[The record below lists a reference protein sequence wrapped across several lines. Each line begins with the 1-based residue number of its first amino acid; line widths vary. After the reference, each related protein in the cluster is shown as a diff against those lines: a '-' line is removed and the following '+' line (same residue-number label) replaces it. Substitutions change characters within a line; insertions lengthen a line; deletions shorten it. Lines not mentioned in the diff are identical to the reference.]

1 VIADYVL
8 NAFCGT
14 LSDLLPP
21 KHGFCLVIFET
32 TPTKWM
38 PDISTTV
45 EVAASGTFLDA
56 SPQEKAAVARA
67 LSELADSL
75 SADARASGEPG

>member
-1 VIADYVL
+1 VIADVVL
-8 NAFCGT
+8 SAFCHT

-32 TPTKWM
+32 MPTRWM

-45 EVAASGTFLDA
+45 EVAASGSFLDA
-56 SPQEKAAVARA
+56 SPQEKEAVARA
-67 LSELADSL
+67 LAELAASL
-75 SADARASGEPG
+75 AADARASGEPG